1 MRARQ
6 GVEDVTLRTI
16 ALTAALIGALGAAS
30 LAGYAVEVR
39 AATESN
45 ANPMPPETRMA
56 GYLPS
61 GSAPSSLSLV
71 PEPPKAGSSAL
82 ARDEEG
88 NRRAL
93 ALHGTPRWE
102 LAAKDSMLT
111 FPALADT
118 FACALNVQI
127 SEEHTPKLAILLR
140 RTMMDAGFSTYE
152 AKRRYQR
159 QRPFMTNGKPIC
171 TPEAEKLLRMDG
183 SYPSGHAAIGWTLG
197 LVLTEVSPEQANAL
211 LARGRAFGQSRE
223 VCNVHWPSDVL
234 EGQMMGSAIVA
245 RLHAEPAFR
254 SDVEAAR
261 VELAALRT
269 KSMPVARDC
278 TLEAK
283 ALTNVN

>member
-1 MRARQ
+1 LRA
-6 GVEDVTLRTI
+6 I
-16 ALTAALIGALGAAS
+16 ALMAALIAASPVGGAA
-30 LAGYAVEVR
+30 EIR
-39 AATESN
+39 AATEST
-45 ANPMPPETRMA
+45 ANPLPPETRMA
-56 GYLPS
+56 GYLPA
-61 GSAPSSLSLV
+61 GSALSSLSLV
-71 PEPPKAGSSAL
+71 PEPPKAGSAAF

-111 FPALADT
+111 LPALAET
-118 FACALNVQI
+118 FACALNAQI
-127 SEEHTPKLAILLR
+127 SEEHTPRLAILLR

-159 QRPFMTNGKPIC
+159 QRPFMTNGKPLC
-171 TPEAEKLLRMDG
+171 TPEAEKLLRTDG

-223 VCNVHWPSDVL
+223 VCNVHWPSDVS

-254 SDVEAAR
+254 SDLEAAR

-269 KSMPVARDC
+269 KSTPVARDC
-278 TLEAK
+278 KLEAQ
-283 ALTNVN
+283 ALTSAH